1 MQKKYLRQPKKLVRA
16 NPSCGCNALPRQGA
30 TPARGAPLIFAF
42 ATSFKN
48 SHASAI
54 SMIITI
60 SGVPGSGKST
70 VAGLVA
76 KKLGFRHYSAGDF
89 MREIAEK
96 RGMSLLELGKAA
108 EKDRSIDRELDERTV
123 QLGKREDDFVMDSR
137 LAYHFIPGSFKVFL
151 EVDATEAAKRVFG
164 DIKKNK
170 EGRRVEKES
179 KTLAA
184 TLAAIKKRRKS
195 EELRYKKYYNLN
207 PYDEKQYDL
216 VIDTTKATPDKV
228 VEKVVAAVKKFGR
241 TC

>member
-1 MQKKYLRQPKKLVRA
+1 
-16 NPSCGCNALPRQGA
+16 
-30 TPARGAPLIFAF
+30 
-42 ATSFKN
+42 
-48 SHASAI
+48 
-54 SMIITI
+54 MIITI

-70 VAGLVA
+70 VARLVA

-164 DIKKNK
+164 DIEKKR
-170 EGRRVEKES
+170 EGRKVEKES
-179 KTLAA
+179 TTLAA

-216 VIDTTKATPDKV
+216 VIDTTKATPEKV
-228 VEKVVAAVKKFGR
+228 VERVVAAVKKFCR
-241 TC
+241 SC